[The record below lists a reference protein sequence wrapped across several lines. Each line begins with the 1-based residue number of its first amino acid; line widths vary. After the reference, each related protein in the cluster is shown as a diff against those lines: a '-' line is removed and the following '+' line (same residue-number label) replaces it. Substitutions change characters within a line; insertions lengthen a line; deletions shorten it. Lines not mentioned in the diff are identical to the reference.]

1 MSLQK
6 HPQCL
11 HPHNV
16 HWGREEYFFSL
27 QVGNGGL
34 KWHCGLH
41 PTTTRVARGTECRA
55 SHDLSRSGER
65 VMISGALQ
73 ESLRRDLLAP
83 GGHWVQCAALCTR
96 CRAERP
102 QPAGTSSAA
111 ALCNYSHRAVG
122 HERFLQMKRTHI
134 IFLVTHMNYLN
145 TFLPLKAT
153 LQDLVKILFQ

>member
-1 MSLQK
+1 MSLWE

-16 HWGREEYFFSL
+16 HWGTEEYFFSL

-41 PTTTRVARGTECRA
+41 PTTTRVACGTESRA
-55 SHDLSRSGER
+55 IHGLSHSGER
-65 VMISGALQ
+65 VTISGALQ
-73 ESLRRDLLAP
+73 ESLWQDLLAP
-83 GGHWVQCAALCTR
+83 GGRWVQHPALCAR
-96 CRAERP
+96 CGAERP
-102 QPAGTSSAA
+102 QPAGTSSPA
-111 ALCNYSHRAVG
+111 ALCNYNHRAAG
-122 HERFLQMKRTHI
+122 RERFLQMKRTHI
-134 IFLVTHMNYLN
+134 IFLVTNVNYLN